1 MLLQVLAALGKL
13 MEQACWD
20 IMEYLGNRVAVRV
33 SRVADVGL
41 VLAYR

>member
-1 MLLQVLAALGKL
+1 LLLQVLAALGKF

-20 IMEYLGNRVAVRV
+20 MMEYLGNRVAVRV
-33 SRVADVGL
+33 GRGTDVGL